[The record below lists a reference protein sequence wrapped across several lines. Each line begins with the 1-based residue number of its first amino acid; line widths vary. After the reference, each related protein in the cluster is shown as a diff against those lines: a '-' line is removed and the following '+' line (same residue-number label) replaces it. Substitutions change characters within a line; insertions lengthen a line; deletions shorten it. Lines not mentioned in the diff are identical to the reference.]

1 MGARFA
7 FNCYHHSAQLIVRRV
22 GGSCSVILSEEGVT
36 QGDPLAMILYGLALP
51 PLAKEIREAVP
62 GAMQAWYAD
71 DCVMTGEM
79 GPVAES
85 MPCARILP

>member
-1 MGARFA
+1 MSARFA

-36 QGDPLAMILYGLALP
+36 QGDPLAMILYGLALA

-62 GAMQAWYAD
+62 GAMQA
-71 DCVMTGEM
+71 
-79 GPVAES
+79 
-85 MPCARILP
+85 